1 MYVTRR
7 SNEGE
12 VQLIKVTQKRDGLMR
27 GTDVHRNLFTFP
39 ENEVIN
45 EYEESYVFETVYQG
59 VMVKC

>member
-39 ENEVIN
+39 ESEVIN
-45 EYEESYVFETVYQG
+45 KYEESSVFETVYQG

>member
-12 VQLIKVTQKRDGLMR
+12 VQLIKVTQKRDGLLR
-27 GTDVHRNLFTFP
+27 GTDVHRNLLTFP

-45 EYEESYVFETVYQG
+45 EYEESSVFETVYQG